1 MADLILHHYAFSPFS
16 AKVRAMLG
24 HAQLPWR
31 SAVTREFPPRPV
43 LASLAGGYRRI
54 PVAQIGADVFCD
66 SKIIAEE
73 IAALSGLAA
82 LSLSNCSEEEQ
93 AYVREVDLEIFFAC
107 MALAGGLGL
116 LRTMWSSMSTVDLM
130 RAMWDRVQMGR
141 KATLKLGDVGN
152 PRRRVLAHLAGVEQR
167 LGQHPFLFGD
177 AASHADFST
186 YHGLWFMRDLGH
198 SALVDRF
205 PETIAWMGRIKAFG
219 EGPREEMQPEQT
231 LEVAKAVS
239 PRPIPDE
246 HRSDPLIGKTVR
258 IAPADYALDAT
269 AGTLVGATGSCWIL
283 ARQPAGLGTVHV
295 HFPRAGY
302 DLLPA

>member
-16 AKVRAMLG
+16 AKVRAILG
-24 HAQLPWR
+24 YAQLPWR

-43 LASLAGGYRRI
+43 LAQLAGGYRRI

-73 IAALSGLAA
+73 IAALSGLTA

-116 LRTMWSSMSTVDLM
+116 LRTMWSSMSSVDLM

-141 KATLKLGDVGN
+141 KATLKLSDLGN
-152 PRRRVLAHLAGVEQR
+152 PRQRVLAHLRGVEQR
-167 LGQHPFLFGD
+167 LGQHAFLFGE
-177 AASHADFST
+177 APTHADFST
-186 YHGLWFMRDLGH
+186 YHSLWFMRDLGH
-198 SALVDRF
+198 VSLVDPF
-205 PETIAWMGRIKAFG
+205 PRTIAWMDRIRAFG
-219 EGPREEMQPEQT
+219 DGPRQEIPPEQT
-231 LEVAKAVS
+231 LEAAKAAS

-246 HRSDPLIGKTVR
+246 HRTDPLIGKAVR
-258 IAPADYALDAT
+258 IAPADYARDAT
-269 AGTLVGATGSCWIL
+269 AGTLAGATASRWIL

-295 HFPRAGY
+295 HLPRAGY